1 VTVVNKP
8 QTPLP
13 PFFYKSED
21 VIYTNGNG
29 SIQYGATLTIPFGEG
44 PFPAVVLITGSGQ
57 QNRDEEFAGHKPFA
71 VIADHLTTNGIAV
84 LRIDDRGVGQTTG
97 DVMSSTTLDFA
108 DDIGMGL
115 DYLKSL
121 FIDGMVQSFSS
132 PWFQYFLKYEPQQ
145 YLEKLA
151 CKVLAVNGSRDIQIL
166 SKPNL
171 TGIEAALRKSRSKD
185 YEIKEYEGLNHL
197 LQKCKMC
204 TVQEYGGL
212 QETISMDVLNDVA
225 AWLKKAL

>member
-1 VTVVNKP
+1 
-8 QTPLP
+8 
-13 PFFYKSED
+13 
-21 VIYTNGNG
+21 
-29 SIQYGATLTIPFGEG
+29 
-44 PFPAVVLITGSGQ
+44 
-57 QNRDEEFAGHKPFA
+57 
-71 VIADHLTTNGIAV
+71 
-84 LRIDDRGVGQTTG
+84 
-97 DVMSSTTLDFA
+97 MSSTTLDFA